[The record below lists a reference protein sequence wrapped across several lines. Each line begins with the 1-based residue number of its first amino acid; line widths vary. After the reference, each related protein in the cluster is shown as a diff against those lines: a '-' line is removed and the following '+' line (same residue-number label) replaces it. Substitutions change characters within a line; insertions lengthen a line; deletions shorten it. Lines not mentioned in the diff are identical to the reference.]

1 MTRAGIG
8 AVVLGAALLTVGW
21 LLTWSPVVVLGS
33 ILVVLLIVAFAY
45 VIRPP
50 QLRIERFLQPQRVSR
65 DLPAIVVLN
74 VVNRG
79 RSRSP
84 RTVALQPYGSSQVQI
99 VLPKL
104 EAGQTGTRAYRLP
117 THRRGVYDIGP
128 LEVSVSDPFGLLR
141 ETKTHGVA
149 EQLWVY
155 PRVHAIQPLPSGVLR
170 HLEGATTDLA
180 PEGEITFHR
189 LREYVRGDDLRMI
202 HWKSTA
208 RIGKLMVRHNVDT
221 SLSYTVVVVDIRPR
235 SYSAETFELA
245 MDAAASVVMASSEGM
260 SAVQLRTTDGQQVGG
275 PDCRLPQG
283 LLDHLTSVAP
293 QARGSIGETLR
304 QLERDRGGTG
314 LVVVTGMLDRADLPR
329 LAALRRRFG
338 RVVLASMSAEPQK
351 PVRYPGLRVVMA
363 KDGDEFCAAW
373 NAEAAR

>member
-8 AVVLGAALLTVGW
+8 AALLGAALLTVGF
-21 LLTWSPVVVLGS
+21 LLTWSPVAVLGS

-50 QLRIERFLQPQRVSR
+50 QLQIERFLQPQRVSR
-65 DLPAIVVLN
+65 GLPAIVVLN
-74 VVNRG
+74 MVNRG

-84 RTVALQPYGSSQVQI
+84 RTVARQPYGTSQVQI

-117 THRRGVYDIGP
+117 TERRGVYDIGP

-141 ETKTHGVA
+141 DTKTHGVV

-155 PRVHAIQPLPSGVLR
+155 PRVHAIHPLPSGVLR
-170 HLEGATTDLA
+170 HLEGPTTDQA

-208 RIGKLMVRHNVDT
+208 HIGKLMVRHNVDT
-221 SLSYTVVVVDIRPR
+221 SLSYTVVVVDIRPQ

-275 PDCRLPQG
+275 PDNRLPQD

-293 QARGSIGETLR
+293 QAGGSIGETLR

-314 LVVVTGMLDRADLPR
+314 LVVVTGMLDRSDLPR
-329 LAALRRRFG
+329 VAALRRRFG
-338 RVVLASMSAEPQK
+338 RVVLASMSAEPQE
-351 PVRYPGLRVVMA
+351 PVRYPGLRVVTA
-363 KDGDEFCAAW
+363 QDAGEFCAAW